1 MSAFTSIKNGKLSAN
16 NNLLQE
22 VKGSDKFKELLKIA
36 RECGE
41 NNSVNCEFDIDF
53 LLKKTK
59 PKILTLVI
67 SFLLG
72 IVSSLP
78 KSHFLWVY
86 YELLLLINLRRFI
99 DKEKVCKL
107 FQVNND
113 ILIRVIRNK
122 EELKAHMLI
131 VLVLD
136 FKMDDV
142 VDIVGSRARGIKI
155 RERYAKY
162 LDDLKSCYEK

>member
-22 VKGSDKFKELLKIA
+22 VKGSQKFKELLEIA
-36 RECGE
+36 RECDK
-41 NNSVNCEFDIDF
+41 NNSMGCEFDIDF
-53 LLKKTK
+53 LLNKTK
-59 PKILTLVI
+59 TQILTLVI

-78 KSHFLWVY
+78 RSHFLWVY
-86 YELLLLINLRRFI
+86 YELLLVINLRRFI
-99 DKEKVCKL
+99 DKEKVCEL

-142 VDIVGSRARGIKI
+142 LEIVGSRGIQIKKK
-155 RERYAKY
+155 YAKY
-162 LDDLKSCYEK
+162 LDELKSYYEK